1 MIVLFVQHQP
11 AFCDRRSSRQ
21 TWFATLF
28 SEPVRCG
35 MPIAFRGSVRSS
47 VRPDERVYRK
57 YLIMTATSCE
67 PLTLPASFEFRLR
80 FAHRIAAEIR
90 EKHKSIWTPED
101 LGTLL
106 LEVLEEEFRFDWS
119 QPDAVESFKEY
130 LALAYVA
137 AGHVLPASQR
147 TF

>member
-1 MIVLFVQHQP
+1 MRYAHCV
-11 AFCDRRSSRQ
+11 SR
-21 TWFATLF
+21 
-28 SEPVRCG
+28 G
-35 MPIAFRGSVRSS
+35 VRSS

-57 YLIMTATSCE
+57 CLIMAATSCE
-67 PLTLPASFEFRLR
+67 PMTLPASFEFRLR
-80 FAHRIAAEIR
+80 FAHRIAAEMR
-90 EKHKSIWTPED
+90 ESRRAVWTPED

-106 LEVLEEEFRFDWS
+106 LNVLEDEFEFDWS
-119 QPDAVESFKEY
+119 QPDAVESFKQY